1 MIMGP
6 DVSGEDRVQVGP
18 ADDGRSGRRRPRGTV
33 VAGAWLVALALL
45 AGGHDLLVDDAPD
58 PAPAAGPPAGARAID
73 VECTDHGVIVS
84 ESRLAAGPAGA
95 SVLVSS
101 SARDGALLN
110 WLPRGSEGEGLPLS
124 TEPTLWLLHSAPG
137 PVEVS
142 CSLDG
147 ERGTTAAARIDVVDP
162 RGYWRPMTLEGLGC
176 SPSGPVPSRDV
187 GPVGGETAEQAVANL
202 LGKLGSGGRRGS
214 LTIRKAEIGYVAS
227 TPTWIASRRGRPAFT
242 VVVGWFGSTFTA
254 RPDRRC
260 T

>member
-1 MIMGP
+1 MGP
-6 DVSGEDRVQVGP
+6 DVGGADRVQVGP
-18 ADDGRSGRRRPRGTV
+18 ADEGRSGRRRPRATV

-45 AGGHDLLVDDAPD
+45 AGGRDLLLDDSPD
-58 PAPAAGPPAGARAID
+58 PAPAAGPSASARAID

-84 ESRLAAGPAGA
+84 SSQLSAGPAGA
-95 SVLVSS
+95 SVRVST

-110 WLPRGSEGEGLPLS
+110 WLPRGSQGEGLPLS
-124 TEPTLWLLHSAPG
+124 AEPTLWLLHSAPG
-137 PVEVS
+137 PVEIS

-147 ERGTTAAARIDVVDP
+147 EQGTTAPTRIDVVDP
-162 RGYWRPMTLEGLGC
+162 HGYWRPTTLDDLGC
-176 SPSGPVPSRDV
+176 APSGAVASRDI
-187 GPVGGETAEQAVANL
+187 GPVGGETAEQAVTNL

-227 TPTWIASRRGRPAFT
+227 TPTWIASRAGRPAFT

-260 T
+260 A

>member
-1 MIMGP
+1 MGP
-6 DVSGEDRVQVGP
+6 DVSGDRVQVGR
-18 ADDGRSGRRRPRGTV
+18 ADEGRSGRGRPRGTV
-33 VAGAWLVALALL
+33 VAGGWLAAVALL
-45 AGGHDLLVDDAPD
+45 AVGRDVLFDDNPD
-58 PAPAAGPPAGARAID
+58 PAPAAASASARAID
-73 VECTDHGVIVS
+73 VECTDDGVVVS
-84 ESRLAAGPAGA
+84 APQLAAGPAGA

-124 TEPTLWLLHSAPG
+124 AEPTLWLLHSAPG

-147 ERGTTAAARIDVVDP
+147 EQGTTAATRIDVVDP

-176 SPSGPVPSRDV
+176 LPGGPAPSRDV

-260 T
+260 A